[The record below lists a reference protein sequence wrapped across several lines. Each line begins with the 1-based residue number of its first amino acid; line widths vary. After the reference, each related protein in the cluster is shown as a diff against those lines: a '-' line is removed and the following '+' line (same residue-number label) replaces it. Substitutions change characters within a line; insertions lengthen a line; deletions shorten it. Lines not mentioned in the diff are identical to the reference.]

1 MEIIIEKDY
10 KVGFLCFLDD
20 DKKVL
25 LDFAKCFK
33 QHNLMLSD
41 VRFILNNATSLKKK
55 NDAYYIKNYKYL
67 PEEETEKYVRNLFL
81 EFESGEIKEQTY
93 CCLNHYGKY
102 EDITKT
108 YQKLLNMIK
117 ENNYKI
123 VGIPTERFLSG
134 RWNKGNETEYV
145 TKIMIPVQ
153 IN

>member
-10 KVGFLCFLDD
+10 KIGFLCFLDD

-25 LDFAKCFK
+25 LDFTKCFK
-33 QHNLMLSD
+33 HHSLMLSD

-67 PEEETEKYVRNLFL
+67 PEEETENYLKKLFL
-81 EFESGEIKEQTY
+81 EFESGKIKKQTY

-102 EDITKT
+102 EDIAKT
-108 YQKLLNMIK
+108 YRKLLDMIK
-117 ENNYKI
+117 VNNYKI

-134 RWNKGNETEYV
+134 RWNKEKECDYV